1 MDEELEDLQEQVDLK
16 RRAPVSKKR
25 ESDVRLANA
34 KQLFGGE
41 RKELER
47 TLAFVVE
54 GMMGYEMISWDEGP
68 GLRLRVTIDDKRFFI
83 AQVQ

>member
-1 MDEELEDLQEQVDLK
+1 MDEELEDLREQVDLK

-25 ESDVRLANA
+25 ESDVRLSNA

-41 RKELER
+41 RKELEH
-47 TLAFVVE
+47 TLSFVVE
-54 GMMGYEMISWDEGP
+54 DMMGYQVIAWDDAP
-68 GLRLRVTIDDKRFFI
+68 GLRLRAKIDDKRFFI

>member
-1 MDEELEDLQEQVDLK
+1 MDEELEDLQEQVDIK

-34 KQLFGGE
+34 KQLFGSE

-54 GMMGYEMISWDEGP
+54 GMMGYEVIAWDEAP
-68 GLRLRVTIDDKRFFI
+68 GLRLRVRIDDKRFFI